1 MMLSLASLLL
11 ASSEEDDALSRNKML
26 PMSVYHDLDKSHR
39 DSEAYARVEKW
50 IRDGGGVNL
59 EEPFQGGTMLHTAAA
74 RGNKEMTSLL
84 LEHKADPNIHS
95 RNGATPLILA
105 TGKGHLPVVKALVE
119 ASADPDY
126 RDDRGISALMY
137 ARIHAPT
144 QADGR
149 NVPSKRAA
157 RHLGSSSLRRYAE
170 SEEKRI
176 KRQHTGALKGEH
188 AIAKALRDANTVLRA
203 KEKKEAAEKKK
214 EEL

>member
-149 NVPSKRAA
+149 NVPHVTWDLLRCAGTQRA
-157 RHLGSSSLRRYAE
+157 RRSGSSASTL
-170 SEEKRI
+170 
-176 KRQHTGALKGEH
+176 GP
-188 AIAKALRDANTVLRA
+188 
-203 KEKKEAAEKKK
+203 
-214 EEL
+214 